1 MPKNTG
7 KIHAEKIAV
16 FRKFVNSYNRANQND
31 QPRNNMRQVHPDKNV
46 NKRLRCIV
54 IHKINTPIDQ
64 YIPSMNLQGKK
75 YNSQNKSCYQKQP
88 LFGRLAIFS
97 RSMC

>member
-16 FRKFVNSYNRANQND
+16 LRKFVTSYNSANQND

-46 NKRLRCIV
+46 NKGL
-54 IHKINTPIDQ
+54 
-64 YIPSMNLQGKK
+64 
-75 YNSQNKSCYQKQP
+75 
-88 LFGRLAIFS
+88 
-97 RSMC
+97 